1 MFFLTLTGCSLSY
14 GRKNSLTVKNNNFN
28 LEIIQNYS
36 KAISRDPNNF
46 NFYLER
52 GKAKHEYGDYKGA
65 IKDFNNSFKIK
76 QDLKVNF
83 YKANSKYK
91 YGKYKGA
98 IKHYENLNVLEEY
111 EDEIFY
117 NLASA
122 QLLNF
127 DYRSP

>member
-1 MFFLTLTGCSLSY
+1 MFFLTLTVCSLSY
-14 GRKNSLTVKNNNFN
+14 GRKNLLTFKNNNFN
-28 LEIIQNYS
+28 LEVIQNYS

-65 IKDFNNSFKIK
+65 IKD
-76 QDLKVNF
+76 
-83 YKANSKYK
+83 
-91 YGKYKGA
+91 
-98 IKHYENLNVLEEY
+98 YENLNVLEEY
-111 EDEIFY
+111 KDEIFY

-127 DYRSP
+127 DHQKAIHN